1 VDRLSP
7 LDASFLHIEND
18 VNLMHIGSV
27 GIFEGPAPSFDE
39 LRTRL
44 EGKIP
49 LVPRYRQRVR
59 EVPLALG
66 RPVWVEDP
74 HFNLDYH
81 VRHTALPSP
90 GGREQLRNLVS
101 RVMSQR
107 LDLSKPLWEWWMV
120 EGLEDDSWAL
130 ISKAHH
136 ALVDGVSGTDLLAV
150 ALEESPDV
158 EPAAPTDWAPPPEPS
173 QLRLVAGTVAE
184 YAASPAEQLRAVR
197 SWVRAPRRMA
207 SQAAFQ
213 VAGSVKGLASMSG
226 LARPRTPSTLVGEI
240 GPHRRYA
247 WAATTL
253 EDIRTIRTS
262 LGGSVNDVVLTAVS
276 RGYRELLLAHDE
288 DVEGRTVR
296 TLVPVSVRKP
306 DERGTYNNRVSAVFA
321 ELPVGLADPMDRM
334 AEIRSQMDRL
344 KVSGQAVA
352 AETLTSLSGFA
363 PPLLLSLGTRAAFT
377 AARRSRLTPIETVT
391 TNVPGPQQPLYAAGR
406 RMLTAY
412 PYVPLASPV
421 RVGTAIFSYDG
432 NLTFGVTADRDDEH
446 DVDDAGML
454 AAGIEAGLEE
464 LLTAARARG

>member
-1 VDRLSP
+1 MDRLSP

-27 GIFEGPAPSFDE
+27 GIFEGPAPSFEE

-66 RPVWVEDP
+66 RPVWIEDP

-81 VRHTALPSP
+81 VRHTALPTP
-90 GGREQLRNLVS
+90 GGRHQLRNLVS

-120 EGLEDDSWAL
+120 EGLEDGNWAL

-136 ALVDGVSGTDLLAV
+136 ALVDGISGTDLLAV

-173 QLRLVAGTVAE
+173 QLRLLAGTVAE

-207 SQAAFQ
+207 GQVATQ

-226 LARPRTPSTLVGEI
+226 LARPRATSTLVGDI
-240 GPHRRYA
+240 SPHRRYA

-253 EDIRTIRTS
+253 DDIRTIRTS
-262 LGGSVNDVVLTAVS
+262 LGGSVNDVVLTAVT
-276 RGYRELLLAHDE
+276 RGYRELLIAHGE
-288 DVEGRTVR
+288 DVDGRTVR

-306 DERGTYNNRVSAVFA
+306 DERGSYNNRVSAVFA

-377 AARRSRLTPIETVT
+377 AARRSRRTPIETVT

-421 RVGTAIFSYDG
+421 RVGTAIFSYNG
-432 NLTFGVTADRDDEH
+432 NLTFGVTTDRDDEH
-446 DVDDAGML
+446 DIDDAGML

-464 LLTAARARG
+464 LLTAATADS

>member
-1 VDRLSP
+1 MDRLSP

-27 GIFEGPAPSFDE
+27 GTFEGPAPSFEE
-39 LRTRL
+39 LRSRL

-120 EGLEDDSWAL
+120 EGLEDGNWAL

-136 ALVDGVSGTDLLAV
+136 ALVDGISGTDLLAV
-150 ALEESPDV
+150 ALEESPDA

-173 QLRLVAGTVAE
+173 QLRLLAGTVAE
-184 YAASPAEQLRAVR
+184 YVASPGEQLRAVR
-197 SWVRAPRRMA
+197 SWARAPRRMA
-207 SQAAFQ
+207 GQAATQ
-213 VAGSVKGLASMSG
+213 VAGSLKGLASMSG
-226 LARPRTPSTLVGEI
+226 LARPRATSTLVGEI

-253 EDIRTIRTS
+253 DDIRTIRTS
-262 LGGSVNDVVLTAVS
+262 LGGSVNDVVLTAVT
-276 RGYRELLLAHDE
+276 RGYRELLIAHGEEVD
-288 DVEGRTVR
+288 GRTVR

-306 DERGTYNNRVSAVFA
+306 DERGSYNNRVSAVFA
-321 ELPVGLADPMDRM
+321 ELPVGLADPLDRL

-363 PPLLLSLGTRAAFT
+363 PPLLLSIGTRAAFT
-377 AARRSRLTPIETVT
+377 AARRSRRTPIETVT

-446 DVDDAGML
+446 GIDDAAML
-454 AAGIEAGLEE
+454 ATGIEAGLEE
-464 LLTAARARG
+464 LLTVATADA

>member
-1 VDRLSP
+1 MDRLSP
-7 LDASFLHIEND
+7 LDASFLHIEDD

-44 EGKIP
+44 EGKVP

-74 HFNLDYH
+74 HFTLDYH
-81 VRHTALPSP
+81 VRHTALPRP

-120 EGLEDDSWAL
+120 EGLEDDNWAL

-136 ALVDGVSGTDLLAV
+136 ALVDGISGTDLLAV

-173 QLRLVAGTVAE
+173 QLRLLAGTVAE

-226 LARPRTPSTLVGEI
+226 LARPRASSTLVGEI
-240 GPHRRYA
+240 SPHRRYA

-253 EDIRTIRTS
+253 DDIRTIRTS
-262 LGGSVNDVVLTAVS
+262 LGGSVNDVVLTAVT
-276 RGYRELLLAHDE
+276 RGYRELLLAHGEEVD
-288 DVEGRTVR
+288 GRTVR

-334 AEIRSQMDRL
+334 AEIRAQMDRL

-377 AARRSRLTPIETVT
+377 AARRSRRTPIETVT

-432 NLTFGVTADRDDEH
+432 NLTFGVTADRDDGH

-464 LLTAARARG
+464 LLSAAGAEA

>member
-1 VDRLSP
+1 MDRLSP

-39 LRTRL
+39 LRARL

-74 HFNLDYH
+74 HFNIDYH

-120 EGLEDDSWAL
+120 EGLEDGNWSL

-136 ALVDGVSGTDLLAV
+136 ALVDGISGTDLLAV
-150 ALEESPDV
+150 ALEESPDA

-197 SWVRAPRRMA
+197 SWARAPRRMA
-207 SQAAFQ
+207 GQVAIQ
-213 VAGSVKGLASMSG
+213 VAGSVKGLASMTG
-226 LARPRTPSTLVGEI
+226 LARPRATSTLVGDI

-253 EDIRTIRTS
+253 DDIRTIRKV
-262 LGGSVNDVVLTAVS
+262 LGGSVNDVVLTAVT
-276 RGYRELLLAHDE
+276 RGYRELLLAHGE
-288 DVEGRTVR
+288 DVDGRTVR

-334 AEIRSQMDRL
+334 AEIRAQMDRL

-363 PPLLLSLGTRAAFT
+363 PPLLLSIGTRAAFT
-377 AARRSRLTPIETVT
+377 AARRSKRTPIETVT
-391 TNVPGPQQPLYAAGR
+391 TNVPGPQQSLYAAGR

-432 NLTFGVTADRDDEH
+432 NLSFGVTADRDDEH
-446 DVDDAGML
+446 DVDDAAML

-464 LLTAARARG
+464 LLVAATGEA

>member
-1 VDRLSP
+1 MDRLSP

-39 LRTRL
+39 LRDRL
-44 EGKIP
+44 EGKIQ

-59 EVPLALG
+59 DIPFSLG

-81 VRHTALPSP
+81 LRHTALPRP
-90 GGREQLRNLVS
+90 GGRAQLRALVG

-107 LDLSKPLWEWWMV
+107 LDLTKPLWEWWLV
-120 EGLEDDSWAL
+120 EGVDDGNWAL

-136 ALVDGVSGTDLLAV
+136 ALVDGISGTDLLAV
-150 ALEESPDV
+150 ALEERPDAAPADATDW
-158 EPAAPTDWAPPPEPS
+158 EPAPEPS
-173 QLRLVAGTVAE
+173 SLRLAAGTVLE

-197 SWVRAPRRMA
+197 SWTRAPRNLAR
-207 SQAAFQ
+207 Q
-213 VAGSVKGLASMSG
+213 VAGSVRGLASLSG
-226 LARPRTPSTLVGEI
+226 LVRPRASSTLVGPI

-253 EDIRTIRTS
+253 DDIRTVRHA
-262 LGGSVNDVVLTAVS
+262 LGGSVNDVVLSAVT
-276 RGYRELLLAHDE
+276 RGYRDLLLAHGE
-288 DVEGRTVR
+288 DVTNRTVR
-296 TLVPVSVRKP
+296 TLVPVSVRAP
-306 DERGTYNNRVSAVFA
+306 DEHGQYDNRVSAVFA
-321 ELPVGLADPMDRM
+321 ELPVGLDDPIDRIT
-334 AEIRSQMDRL
+334 EIRAQMDRL
-344 KVSGQAVA
+344 KGSGQAVA

-363 PPLLLSLGTRAAFT
+363 PPLLLAVGTRAAFT
-377 AARRSRLTPIETVT
+377 AAHRARRTPIETVT

-432 NLTFGVTADRDDEH
+432 NLTFGITADREG
-446 DVDDAGML
+446 VDDAEVLATGIEDGLAELL
-454 AAGIEAGLEE
+454 AAAGSV
-464 LLTAARARG
+464 TGG